1 MLSSRRSEGY
11 AAAHSVAST
20 ATSAKSPAS
29 FGDVTTTGRPSEQWR
44 RERQIRLE
52 AQRRRRLRERREQQ
66 REASEAEKRREA
78 LEAHRQEKKRNAD
91 FLRKLRQEQLKQQ
104 PKPPQHPQVHHSSIQ
119 QQPQPQPQQT
129 ASNLHHAYHQ
139 APPEPGDEPHVRR
152 QLQPQSEPPPELQH
166 TASSAAVHRAAAF
179 RVCWE
184 ASSAPAKDTLAP
196 RAPPEGR
203 NKIDAIPTYESKV
216 DAIPT
221 YESQAAMPSESL
233 EDARAIMKM
242 LRQQPR
248 LRAQQEHIGDGCG
261 EDSRP
266 DKDGVLCTA
275 MASEAAAGASFPVL
289 ADGVGSEVGQEPPV
303 EETNLAPDHR
313 AEKAPP
319 RPLHQ
324 HGNAWTDHLQQRP
337 SQLFDSL
344 DLSSSRGQSGCFDSS
359 KPGDQRQGV
368 MSARARLGG
377 NEVGTKGD
385 GRPERMPEMDHRP
398 SQALDISDAQ
408 MPAEGIPPA
417 ESAQPSAQVQSE
429 FLRGDSV
436 TVPPPSTDAQSSTSA
451 TYVSLKKKVKEG
463 STQSSFRGHAAVGR
477 PVVHAARWGKGSETE
492 SELQKRELR
501 EKAKAFATQ
510 CREQTR
516 LVSAG

>member
-1 MLSSRRSEGY
+1 M
-11 AAAHSVAST
+11 
-20 ATSAKSPAS
+20 
-29 FGDVTTTGRPSEQWR
+29 
-44 RERQIRLE
+44 
-52 AQRRRRLRERREQQ
+52 
-66 REASEAEKRREA
+66 
-78 LEAHRQEKKRNAD
+78 
-91 FLRKLRQEQLKQQ
+91 
-104 PKPPQHPQVHHSSIQ
+104 
-119 QQPQPQPQQT
+119 
-129 ASNLHHAYHQ
+129 
-139 APPEPGDEPHVRR
+139 
-152 QLQPQSEPPPELQH
+152 
-166 TASSAAVHRAAAF
+166 
-179 RVCWE
+179 
-184 ASSAPAKDTLAP
+184 
-196 RAPPEGR
+196 
-203 NKIDAIPTYESKV
+203 
-216 DAIPT
+216 
-221 YESQAAMPSESL
+221 
-233 EDARAIMKM
+233 
-242 LRQQPR
+242 
-248 LRAQQEHIGDGCG
+248 
-261 EDSRP
+261 
-266 DKDGVLCTA
+266 
-275 MASEAAAGASFPVL
+275 
-289 ADGVGSEVGQEPPV
+289 

-516 LVSAG
+516 LEVAKRQHQIGDAAEASCRGGGGPATAQPTCIPSYSEDCEVQLLRTPNCHLSRDHRSMMSIEEDQLMASLARLDLRLREKPTGDRPQVPALPASRHPRSANDQAKVSRPRLTTGNTNTFASARHGGGSVVVAQEKAHLLL